1 MPTKG
6 EKDEFSG
13 TETTGH
19 EWDGIRELN
28 TPIPRWWLWV
38 WAISIVWSIAY
49 WIVMPAWP
57 GITGHSAGVIGYSQ
71 RSVVAQQIVEARDAR
86 SDVAARVAS
95 APIDAIERNAE
106 LLTYAL
112 AAGQS
117 AFAVNCVQC
126 HGGGGV
132 GAKGFPSLIDDAWI
146 WGGTLDDIQRTLAVG
161 IRSDHP
167 DTRDNAMPAFLTD
180 ELLFESEIRDV
191 ARYVQSLSIG
201 GTPRGDGATIFADNC
216 AVCHGDRGEGNAE
229 LGAPRLSDAIWLY
242 GGDLESI
249 IQTVSRSRAGVMPA
263 WESRLE
269 QATLRSL
276 AIYVHSLGG
285 GL

>member
-13 TETTGH
+13 TDTTGH
-19 EWDGIRELN
+19 EWDGIRELD
-28 TPIPRWWLWV
+28 TPLPRWWLWV
-38 WAISIVWSIAY
+38 WLLCIVWAIAY
-49 WIVMPAWP
+49 WVVMPAWP
-57 GITGHSAGVIGYSQ
+57 GISGHSAGVIGYSQ
-71 RSVVAQQIVEARDAR
+71 RATVAQRVVEAREAR
-86 SDVAARVAS
+86 SEVAARIVS
-95 APIDAIERNAE
+95 SPLDQIEQDPE
-106 LLTYAL
+106 LLTFAL

-146 WGGTLDDIQRTLAVG
+146 WGGTLDDIEQTLLVG
-161 IRSDHP
+161 IRAEHP

-180 ELLFESEIRDV
+180 ELLSEAEIRDV
-191 ARYVQSLSIG
+191 ARYVQSLSVG
-201 GTPRGDGATIFADNC
+201 GTSRGDGATLYADNC
-216 AVCHGDRGEGNAE
+216 AVCHGDAGEGIAD
-229 LGAPRLSDAIWLY
+229 LGAPRLSDSIWVY

-249 IQTVSRSRAGVMPA
+249 IQSISRSRAGVMPS
-263 WESRLE
+263 WDGRLD

-276 AIYVHSLGG
+276 AVYVHSLGG

>member
-19 EWDGIRELN
+19 VWDGIRELN
-28 TPIPRWWLWV
+28 TPLPRWWLWV
-38 WAISIVWSIAY
+38 WLGCIVWAIGY

-57 GITGHSAGVIGYSQ
+57 GITGHSEGVLGYSQ
-71 RSVVAQQIVEARDAR
+71 RAIVAQQLIDAREAR
-86 SDVAARVAS
+86 SEVAAKVAS
-95 APIDAIERNAE
+95 APLGRIEQDPE
-106 LLTYAL
+106 LLTFAL

-146 WGGTLDDIQRTLAVG
+146 WGGTLDEIEHTLLVG
-161 IRSDHP
+161 IRADHP

-180 ELLFESEIRDV
+180 ELLTESEVRDV
-191 ARYVQSLSIG
+191 SRYVQALSTG
-201 GTPRGDGATIFADNC
+201 GTARGNGETLYAENC
-216 AVCHGDRGEGNAE
+216 SVCHGDNGEGNFE
-229 LGAPRLSDAIWLY
+229 LGSPRLSDGIWIY
-242 GGDLESI
+242 GGDLDSI
-249 IQTVSRSRAGVMPA
+249 IETVSKSRAGVMPA
-263 WESRLE
+263 WDGRLD

-276 AIYVHSLGG
+276 AVYVHSLGG